1 MLPKQGR
8 AAACLACPKCP
19 WLANF
24 VLRLVFKSNITSWV
38 HRTDAE
44 RARHT
49 HALRTRRARSR
60 ASGVLGAQSSEPG
73 AAGPAR
79 CRWRLRCGTALRTV
93 STSRGVRYRYHA
105 ESRGRADRTQPIL
118 YEHVPRILFGGHL
131 PSLYAALAGP
141 TSFRDHQ
148 RTATHADAPATR
160 SESFLILSGSA
171 GECVRRTETSSLAIR
186 TQTFHLDLN
195 RSCDHMQDGVDA
207 IP

>member
-1 MLPKQGR
+1 MPRSPWEASTVQCCLPPTVTRVMLPKQGR

-73 AAGPAR
+73 RCPDRRAAAGDCAAAPHCAQSVR
-79 CRWRLRCGTALRTV
+79 RAAYGTATTR
-93 STSRGVRYRYHA
+93 SR
-105 ESRGRADRTQPIL
+105 
-118 YEHVPRILFGGHL
+118 
-131 PSLYAALAGP
+131 
-141 TSFRDHQ
+141 
-148 RTATHADAPATR
+148 ADAPTGHSR
-160 SESFLILSGSA
+160 Y
-171 GECVRRTETSSLAIR
+171 CTNMSLASSSAATCRAYMLHLLGPHPFEIINER
-186 TQTFHLDLN
+186 QLTQTHPQHAP
-195 RSCDHMQDGVDA
+195 SHS
-207 IP
+207 